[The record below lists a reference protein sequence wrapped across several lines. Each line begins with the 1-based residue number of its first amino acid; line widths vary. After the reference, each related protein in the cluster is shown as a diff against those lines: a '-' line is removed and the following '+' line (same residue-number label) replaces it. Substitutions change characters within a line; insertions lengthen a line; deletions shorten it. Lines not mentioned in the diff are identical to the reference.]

1 MKSDSSCFPCMVKQ
15 AYSTV
20 VRAVEDEDKCWEVL
34 TLSAAVLPDLSRND
48 SPAYNSSVLL
58 HKVNEHL
65 GMEDPYADAKKEL
78 NEKALSM
85 VGAVKDRIKAA
96 ENKLEA
102 AVRLSVAGNVL
113 DLGIAHEADL
123 EETIESALADG
134 YARFDYDAFQEKLNS
149 SQRILYILDNAGELV
164 FDKLVIDGLRAH
176 GKMVVAAVKGGPILN
191 DATMEDA
198 VEVGLDKSAKV
209 IDTGNNFVGVVRDR
223 CSDMFLK
230 VLDSADMVI
239 AKGQGNYETLDEAGD
254 RFFFILKAKCPHIA
268 KSLGIEENRFA
279 LVQG

>member
-20 VRAVEDEDKCWEVL
+20 TRAVEDEDKRWEIL
-34 TLSAAVLPDLSRND
+34 ALSAAVLPDLSRHD
-48 SPAYNSSVLL
+48 SPAYNSSLLL

-65 GMEDPYADAKKEL
+65 GMEDPYGDAKREL
-78 NEKALSM
+78 NDKALALA
-85 VGAVKDRIKAA
+85 GQVKERIKAS

-102 AVRLSVAGNVL
+102 AVRLSVVGNVL

-123 EETIESALADG
+123 EETMESAMGDG
-134 YARFDYDAFQEKLNS
+134 YARFDYDAFQEKLGS

-164 FDKLVIDGLRAH
+164 FDKLLIDGLRAH
-176 GKMVVAAVKGGPILN
+176 GKMVVAAVKGAPILN

-198 VEVGLDKSAKV
+198 AQVGLDKSAKI
-209 IDTGNNFVGVVRDR
+209 IDTGNNFVGVFREKS
-223 CSDMFLK
+223 SDMFLK

-239 AKGQGNYETLDEAGD
+239 AKGQGNYETLDQEGD
-254 RFFFILKAKCPHIA
+254 RFFFILKAKCPYIA
-268 KSLGIEENRFA
+268 RSLGIEENRLA

>member
-1 MKSDSSCFPCMVKQ
+1 MVKQ

-20 VRAVEDEDKCWEVL
+20 VRAVEDEDKRWEVL

-78 NEKALSM
+78 NEKALSL
-85 VGAVKDRIKAA
+85 VGAVKDKIKAA

-123 EETIESALADG
+123 EETIESALGDG
-134 YARFDYDAFQEKLNS
+134 FARFDYDAFQEKLNS

-176 GKMVVAAVKGGPILN
+176 GKMVVAAVKGGPVLN
-191 DATMEDA
+191 DATREDA
-198 VEVGLDKSAKV
+198 EQAGLDKSAKV
-209 IDTGNNFVGVVRDR
+209 IDTGNNFVGVVRDK

-239 AKGQGNYETLDEAGD
+239 AKGQGNYETLDESGD

-279 LVQG
+279 LIQG